1 LAPRV
6 ARDCARSWYGENE
19 PGRGL
24 WRVGGERVGPGLLHR
39 PALVVVPRPDPIV
52 PPSSPQPPAPRFRA
66 PAAPRPP
73 PAPVRPIARPP
84 LGHVGMMA
92 AARAPSMLWTPI
104 AEWLQAQLGMR

>member
-1 LAPRV
+1 V

-24 WRVGGERVGPGLLHR
+24 WRVGGKRVDPGLLHR
-39 PALVVVPRPDPIV
+39 PALVVVPRRDRIV
-52 PPSSPQPPAPRFRA
+52 PPSSAEPL
-66 PAAPRPP
+66 AAQLG
-73 PAPVRPIARPP
+73 AATVLRPP